1 MKSFLNGWGAVALLI
16 LPLAYIVYS
25 CDGHDQLNHK
35 IRELRKDV
43 RELKGASVSLNPGS
57 NDYQV
62 IRHQLGSATLSL
74 NEVKAHDKGSAI
86 TLEIGNLI
94 SVHITGAAMT
104 IGYQDPSDPSVESS
118 LKYDVKQ
125 TLEAGKSTK
134 VTLILEGVNPS
145 AVTYIRVS
153 DFQPRGIRL
162 IQAN

>member
-1 MKSFLNGWGAVALLI
+1 MKSFLNGWGAVVLLI
-16 LPLAYIVYS
+16 LPLVYLWYEQ
-25 CDGHDQLNHK
+25 DKIYDK
-35 IRELRKDV
+35 IRGLRKDV
-43 RELKGASVSLNPGS
+43 RELNGASVSLNPGS
-57 NDYQV
+57 NDYQA

-74 NEVKAHDKGSAI
+74 KEVKAHDKGSAI
-86 TLEIGNLI
+86 TLEIGNLT

-104 IGYQDPSDPSVESS
+104 IGYQDPSNPSVESS

-125 TLEAGKSTK
+125 TLEAGKATK

-153 DFQPRGIRL
+153 DFQPKGIRL

>member
-1 MKSFLNGWGAVALLI
+1 MKSFLNGWGAVVLLI
-16 LPLAYIVYS
+16 LPLVYS
-25 CDGHDQLNHK
+25 CDGHDKIDDK

-57 NDYQV
+57 NDYQA

-74 NEVKAHDKGSAI
+74 KEVKAHDKGSAI
-86 TLEIGNLI
+86 TLEIGNLT

-104 IGYQDPSDPSVESS
+104 IGYQDPSNPSVESS
-118 LKYDVKQ
+118 LKYDVNQ
-125 TLEAGKSTK
+125 TLEAGKATK

-153 DFQPRGIRL
+153 DFQPKGIRL